1 MQVTTLGIDLAKNV
15 FQVHGVDAQGRK
27 VFSKAITRKKLLA
40 FLAQLPACRVGMEA
54 CGSAHYW
61 ARELQALGHEVRLMA
76 PQFVKP
82 YVKTNKNDRAD
93 AEAICE
99 AVTRPNMRFV
109 PIKTPDQQAVLAL
122 HRVREGQIKARTAQA
137 NQLRGLL
144 AEFGIV
150 VPQGMT
156 TLFRELPGILEDA
169 ENGLPDLFRTLL
181 ADRLDELRRLDQAV
195 KEQERQIQAWH
206 RSHAVSR
213 RLAEIPGIGSI
224 SATALVPRSAMPGT
238 SRTVAS
244 WPPGWGWCPSSTPV
258 AASRTCWGSAS
269 AATATCACC

>member
-15 FQVHGVDAQGRK
+15 FQVHGVDAQGRQ
-27 VFSKAITRKKLLA
+27 VFSKALRRSQLRN
-40 FLAQLPACRVGMEA
+40 FVAQLPACRIGMEA

-109 PIKTPDQQAVLAL
+109 PIKT
-122 HRVREGQIKARTAQA
+122 RTAQA
-137 NQLRGLL
+137 NQVRGLL

-156 TLFRELPGILEDA
+156 ALFRELPG
-169 ENGLPDLFRTLL
+169 NGP
-181 ADRLDELRRLDQAV
+181 
-195 KEQERQIQAWH
+195 
-206 RSHAVSR
+206 
-213 RLAEIPGIGSI
+213 I
-224 SATALVPRSAMPGT
+224 SATALV
-238 SRTVAS
+238 
-244 WPPGWGWCPSSTPV
+244 
-258 AASRTCWGSAS
+258 
-269 AATATCACC
+269 AATPGSKGCASGAVPTWRPWPWPTRMPARSGP